1 MKMRQPPP
9 PIARSLNSVELL
21 TLIVFLTAGTLSKA
35 AEAPHTLG
43 PVSPAIT
50 DTDSAAELKKIE
62 DADDAAQAEVN
73 TWLRENNALK
83 EKGTGSSEAE
93 IERRIAA
100 RFEPVRRK
108 YEDFVRRHP
117 GDARAHLVYGSFL
130 NDRQDEN
137 GARVQWEQA
146 LALDPANPAI
156 YNNLAGRYSESGP
169 VNKAFEYFAKAIE
182 LRPAEPVYYHN
193 FADSLYVLRNR
204 AATYYGLSEQQVYGK
219 SLLLY
224 SNALRLDPT
233 NFAFAR
239 DLAQTFYS
247 LKPLP
252 TDAALS
258 AWTNALSIGRD
269 EADREDVYVHL
280 ARVKMLAGRL
290 MEAREQL
297 QAVTNQ
303 SSLAAKTALLRNLQE
318 REKQARPNDVPN
330 SGATKP

>member
-1 MKMRQPPP
+1 
-9 PIARSLNSVELL
+9 VELL
-21 TLIVFLTAGTLSKA
+21 TLVLFLTAGALGVA
-35 AEAPHTLG
+35 AEAAHTLG
-43 PVSPAIT
+43 LDSPASN

-62 DADDAAQAEVN
+62 DADDAAQAEVS
-73 TWLRENNALK
+73 TWVRENNALK
-83 EKGTGSSEAE
+83 EKGTASSEAE

-108 YEDFVRRHP
+108 YEDFLRRHP

-146 LALDPANPAI
+146 LALDPADPAI

-182 LRPAEPVYYHN
+182 LRPSEPVYYHN

-233 NFAFAR
+233 NFTFAR
-239 DLAQTFYS
+239 DVAQTFYS

-269 EADREDVYVHL
+269 EADREDVCVHL
-280 ARVKMLAGRL
+280 ARVKMLAGRFD
-290 MEAREQL
+290 EARAQL

-303 SSLAAKTALLRNLQE
+303 ACLAAKTALLRNLQE
-318 REKQARPNDVPN
+318 REKQARPNDGPN
-330 SGATKP
+330 SAATKP

>member
-1 MKMRQPPP
+1 
-9 PIARSLNSVELL
+9 VELL
-21 TLIVFLTAGTLSKA
+21 TLVLFLTAGALGIA
-35 AEAPHTLG
+35 AQTPHTLG
-43 PVSPAIT
+43 LDSPAST
-50 DTDSAAELKKIE
+50 DTDSAAELKRIE

-83 EKGTGSSEAE
+83 EKGTGSAEAE

-100 RFEPVRRK
+100 RFEPVRRA
-108 YEDFVRRHP
+108 YEDYLRRHP

-182 LRPAEPVYYHN
+182 LRPSEPVYYHN

-233 NFAFAR
+233 NFTFAR
-239 DLAQTFYS
+239 DVAQTFYS

-280 ARVKMLAGRL
+280 ARVKMLAGRFD
-290 MEAREQL
+290 EARAQL
-297 QAVTNQ
+297 QGVTNQ
-303 SSLAAKTALLRNLQE
+303 AGLAAKTALLRNLEE
-318 REKQARPNDVPN
+318 RTRPNDGSN
-330 SGATKP
+330 SGARKP

>member
-1 MKMRQPPP
+1 
-9 PIARSLNSVELL
+9 VELL